1 MSAHHTVISP
11 GKAAED
17 AAPHAKSGTGGPAGV
32 EIVNFPQILYTRSFG
47 DPDMLFVPLLDATR
61 EAYDMVE
68 RLSSHGENRTN
79 AVMLSGMHLASA
91 LLRDSSFSL
100 IARGQSHEH
109 VYTVDLGAGTLHVNT
124 RLYASVSRRTSLF
137 KVEIVGKIAGGPFV
151 VRNPMQGS
159 IITQVEE
166 EKLRQPGY
174 FASTLAQECL
184 RVQIEKERVGRI
196 EETIGPALHEE
207 VRLTIAVGG
216 NKVPVALRQKE
227 PGAAWEIID
236 GRIQEWVGTLT
247 PEVEKNLKSVT
258 NFIKE
263 LFAQK

>member
-17 AAPHAKSGTGGPAGV
+17 AVHGKSGTGGPEGV

-68 RLSSHGENRTN
+68 RLSSHGENRAN

-151 VRNPMQGS
+151 VRNPLQGS
-159 IITQVEE
+159 VITQVEE

-196 EETIGPALHEE
+196 EEIGPALHEE

-227 PGAAWEIID
+227 HGGAWEIID

-247 PEVEKNLKSVT
+247 PEVGKNLRSVT
-258 NFIKE
+258 HFIKE

>member
-1 MSAHHTVISP
+1 
-11 GKAAED
+11 
-17 AAPHAKSGTGGPAGV
+17 
-32 EIVNFPQILYTRSFG
+32 
-47 DPDMLFVPLLDATR
+47 
-61 EAYDMVE
+61 
-68 RLSSHGENRTN
+68 
-79 AVMLSGMHLASA
+79 
-91 LLRDSSFSL
+91 
-100 IARGQSHEH
+100 
-109 VYTVDLGAGTLHVNT
+109 
-124 RLYASVSRRTSLF
+124 
-137 KVEIVGKIAGGPFV
+137 
-151 VRNPMQGS
+151 MQGS